1 MDDVPAFTKTTGL
14 MELNDKAN
22 KVKLCHSPNRGV
34 PRKSSYANYLC
45 PVISVKAGKKPKC
58 KINSTNKKSAGNDG
72 VVVLDS
78 AGVYP
83 REGGDGNDGV

>member
-58 KINSTNKKSAGNDG
+58 KINSTNKKSAK
-72 VVVLDS
+72 
-78 AGVYP
+78 AGIQSEVHNSP
-83 REGGDGNDGV
+83 LTLSPPSTH